1 MSHNRGLKMAPDQCL
16 RGSIRCRELG
26 SGELPEERASPD
38 PNTQRG
44 RNQLDR
50 YQQALLQGVKA
61 KAKKL
66 TNMAKTT
73 EVLQKPDKSPANFY
87 EKLCEAFQV
96 FTSFDPGAP
105 EKSMYDKCSLCRTG
119 PIRHPKKHYRRQKR
133 LQVKMLGI
141 AISSYFSSISRT
153 ARNS

>member
-1 MSHNRGLKMAPDQCL
+1 MG
-16 RGSIRCRELG
+16 
-26 SGELPEERASPD
+26 GELPEERAALDSS
-38 PNTQRG
+38 TKGG

-61 KAKKL
+61 RAKKP

-73 EVLQKPDKSPANFY
+73 EVLQKPDETPANFY

-105 EKSMYDKCSLCRTG
+105 EKSMDDKCSLCRTG
-119 PIRHPKKHYRRQKR
+119 PIRHPKK
-133 LQVKMLGI
+133 L
-141 AISSYFSSISRT
+141 
-153 ARNS
+153 